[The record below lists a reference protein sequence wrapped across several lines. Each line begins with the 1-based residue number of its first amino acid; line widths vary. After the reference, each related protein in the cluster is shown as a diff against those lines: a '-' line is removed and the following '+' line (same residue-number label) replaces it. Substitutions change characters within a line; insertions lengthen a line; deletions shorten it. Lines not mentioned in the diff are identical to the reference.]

1 MPIRPN
7 APFRKL
13 TYKQQGFVNDFV
25 RTKNATEAT
34 ALNYPNLKNREVAK
48 QVGSENLAKPYIK
61 LAIDEKLRENG
72 LDIDTVIKYHKRNI
86 TQDKQLN
93 VSQEAIKDAYKLYG
107 HLNTNETKSSTQV
120 AFIIER

>member
-1 MPIRPN
+1 MPIRLN

-25 RTKNATEAT
+25 RTKNATEST
-34 ALNYPNLKNREVAK
+34 IKHYNVKDRLVARN
-48 QVGSENLAKPYIK
+48 VGSENLSKPYIK

-86 TQDKQLN
+86 IQDKQLN